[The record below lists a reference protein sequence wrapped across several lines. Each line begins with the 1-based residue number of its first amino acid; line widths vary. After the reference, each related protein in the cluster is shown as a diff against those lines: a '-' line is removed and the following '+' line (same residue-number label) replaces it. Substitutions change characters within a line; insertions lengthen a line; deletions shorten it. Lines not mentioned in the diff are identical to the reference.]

1 MRKLDSRI
9 IIAVIFVLAAGLYYF
24 YAQAPRPIDSYG
36 DTYGT
41 APEESSQAE
50 PKNDKASTETL
61 SATGASQDAS
71 ASSADTSAANAAIPE
86 KLQRLQAWLA
96 AEAKNLD
103 QPHVDTKQKDLE
115 LKKMI
120 ENFSEDEK
128 KLVLNS
134 SLDAKRPAN
143 ERILSTYLLVL
154 DQSQSSLGSLSEV
167 ASKALPDFGPV
178 TAHSEAEIRRG
189 QELAVRYMA
198 IDELAKRA
206 ANFPEALET
215 LKNIV
220 NSAESAEIRGYA
232 QRVLKQIK

>member
-9 IIAVIFVLAAGLYYF
+9 VIVIIFILAAGLYYF
-24 YAQAPRPIDSYG
+24 YSQTPRPLH
-36 DTYGT
+36 TYGSSSEENTQDETNKKTDSVNEVAT
-41 APEESSQAE
+41 AGGVSGGV
-50 PKNDKASTETL
+50 L
-61 SATGASQDAS
+61 
-71 ASSADTSAANAAIPE
+71 ASSSDATVVNAKVPE
-86 KLQRLQAWLA
+86 KLQKLQTWLA
-96 AEAKNLD
+96 GEAKNLD
-103 QPHVDTKQKDLE
+103 QPHIDTKQKDLE

-120 ENFSEDEK
+120 ENFSDDEK
-128 KLVLNS
+128 KLVLET
-134 SLDAKRPAN
+134 SLDTKRPAN

-154 DQSQSSLGSLSEV
+154 DQSQASLENLSGV

-206 ANFPEALET
+206 PNNPEALET

>member
-9 IIAVIFVLAAGLYYF
+9 IIAGIFILAAGLYYF
-24 YAQAPRPIDSYG
+24 YTQKPRPID
-36 DTYGT
+36 TYGS
-41 APEESSQAE
+41 PIEDS
-50 PKNDKASTETL
+50 
-61 SATGASQDAS
+61 
-71 ASSADTSAANAAIPE
+71 TSAEASKKDSTAEISAAVSSDISVNSRDSSVTQTPTSE
-86 KLQRLQAWLA
+86 KLQKLQTWLA

-120 ENFSEDEK
+120 ENFSDDEK

-143 ERILSTYLLVL
+143 ERILSAYLLVL
-154 DQSQSSLGSLSEV
+154 DQSQTSLGNLSDL

-178 TAHSEAEIRRG
+178 MAHSEAEIRRG

-206 ANFPEALET
+206 PNSPEALET

-220 NSAESAEIRGYA
+220 NSAESAEIRSYA